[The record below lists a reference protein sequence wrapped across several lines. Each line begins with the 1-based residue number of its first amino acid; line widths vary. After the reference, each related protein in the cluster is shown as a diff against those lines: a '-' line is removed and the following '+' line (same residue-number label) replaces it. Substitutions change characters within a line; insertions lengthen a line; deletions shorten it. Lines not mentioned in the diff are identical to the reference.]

1 MGNHEPE
8 LKAFYDRQA
17 PARDRRGRD
26 PKRDEA
32 RQAFI
37 ASLVA
42 AHRHSVLEIGCGTGA
57 DGLAFKAAGIHYT
70 GIDLSEENVRLARAK
85 HVDAVVGSARELPF
99 ASGTFSAG
107 WTMSTLLHIPDR
119 DLPDVLAET
128 MRVLAEGAPL
138 AVGLWSGDDEE
149 VIVADD
155 EIQQNRFFSRHRDET
170 VRRLFGEHGLVSD
183 FTTWDRPGTGRHYQ
197 FFILTKP

>member
-17 PARDRRGRD
+17 PARDLRARD

-70 GIDLSEENVRLARAK
+70 GVDLSEQNVRIARAK
-85 HVDAVVGSARELPF
+85 NLEAVVGSVRELPF

-107 WTMSTLLHIPDR
+107 WTMSTLLHIPDQ

-149 VIVADD
+149 VIVAHDD
-155 EIQQNRFFSRHRDET
+155 FEPNRFYSRRRDDT
-170 VRRLFGEHGLVSD
+170 VRRLFGEHGLVSG

-197 FFILTKP
+197 FFIVTKP

>member
-17 PARDRRGRD
+17 PERDRRGTDPRRD
-26 PKRDEA
+26 AA
-32 RQAFI
+32 RQEFI

-42 AHRHSVLEIGCGTGA
+42 ARRHSVLEIGCGTGT

-70 GIDLSEENVRLARAK
+70 GVDLSEQNVRLARAK
-85 HVDAVVGSARELPF
+85 HLEAVVGSARELPF
-99 ASGTFSAG
+99 AGGTFSAG
-107 WTMSTLLHIPDR
+107 WTMSTLLHIPDQ

-128 MRVLAEGAPL
+128 MRVLASGAPL

-149 VIVADD
+149 GIVADD
-155 EIQQNRFFSRHRDET
+155 DFEPRRFYSRRSDAT
-170 VRRLFGEHGLVSD
+170 VRRLFGEHGLISG
-183 FTTWDRPGTGRHYQ
+183 FTTWERPEFGRHYQ

>member
-1 MGNHEPE
+1 MGNHEE
-8 LKAFYDRQA
+8 LKAFDDRQA
-17 PARDRRGRD
+17 PARDRRARD

-70 GIDLSEENVRLARAK
+70 GIDLSEENVRIARAK
-85 HVDAVVGSARELPF
+85 NLEAVVCSVRELPF

-107 WTMSTLLHIPDR
+107 WAMSTLLHIPDR

-149 VIVADD
+149 VIAVDD
-155 EIQQNRFFSRHRDET
+155 ETQQNRLYSRRDET
-170 VRRLFGEHGLVSD
+170 VRRLFGEHGLVSG

>member
-70 GIDLSEENVRLARAK
+70 GIDLSEENVRMARAK
-85 HVDAVVGSARELPF
+85 HLDAVVGSARELPF

-107 WTMSTLLHIPDR
+107 WTMSTLLHIARPGPAGRAGRGD
-119 DLPDVLAET
+119 A
-128 MRVLAEGAPL
+128 VLAEGAPL

-149 VIVADD
+149 VIVDDD
-155 EIQQNRFFSRHRDET
+155 EVQQNRFFSRRRDET
-170 VRRLFGEHGLVSD
+170 VRRLFGDTAWSPASP
-183 FTTWDRPGTGRHYQ
+183 PGTGRE
-197 FFILTKP
+197 LAGTTSSS